1 MLPLILLAS
10 SLVPVHQVS
19 LECTNTAAIQ
29 TQPVSGPGGIAAMFK
44 VSTEDD
50 HSKNSHLCT
59 ATYQLLLVSGAGGAP
74 HVVDVLTSDDDYN
87 RSLSLRLSGFSQDG
101 KRVLGIFS
109 EGGKHPFTTLF
120 DYHTSDGK
128 VELID
133 ITAQFA
139 PIMAENCISTLEVA
153 GTTETGAIVLE
164 LDSANQCGSSRH
176 WLVDSSGSRPQRL
189 AQGTPILDL
198 YNLKD
203 HQGG

>member
-1 MLPLILLAS
+1 MLPLPLILLAS

-29 TQPVSGPGGIAAMFK
+29 TQPVSGPGGIAAMLK

-50 HSKNSHLCT
+50 HGKNSHLCT
-59 ATYQLLLVSGAGGAP
+59 ATYQLLLVSGTGGAP
-74 HVVDVLTSDDDYN
+74 HVVDVLSSDDDYS

-133 ITAQFA
+133 ITGQFP
-139 PIMAENCISTLEVA
+139 PIMAGSSSPPLQVA
-153 GTTETGAIVLE
+153 GPTGPGAIVFGLN
-164 LDSANQCGSSRH
+164 SPNQCGSSH
-176 WLVDSSGSRPQRL
+176 WLDDSSGSRPHRL
-189 AQGTPILDL
+189 AKG
-198 YNLKD
+198 
-203 HQGG
+203 